1 MSIDLYLAG
10 VPSNVT
16 FPAMLPSSNDGEVGS
31 GGSES
36 AEMPGVN
43 SAAAEIAGAGVCWL
57 VALGTKRRRTRA
69 ITEKKSAEMAREA
82 ERVAVSASLETEA
95 KAAK

>member
-1 MSIDLYLAG
+1 MSIDLYFAG

-16 FPAMLPSSNDGEVGS
+16 FPAMLPSDGGEAGS

-36 AEMPGVN
+36 AGILGVN
-43 SAAAEIAGAGVCWL
+43 SAAAEIAGAGACWL
-57 VALGTKRRRTRA
+57 VALGTKRRRTRT
-69 ITEKKSAEMAREA
+69 ITEKKSAEMTREA

-95 KAAK
+95 GAAK